1 MVFFWFFLSGNIAFG
16 ETRSFEDIL
25 HPLGQDSVLL
35 EGEDGKITR
44 SVRLPISN
52 STGDIYRFQFK
63 SDGVMITGFAAIP
76 RSALEGEQLPVLV
89 YGRGGEADSQRA
101 SIHEKALEKVLLPL
115 AVKNNYVLLAP
126 EVRGAQG
133 SGGKDE
139 WGGREMNDISAMVK
153 LAQSL
158 PYVQKDNIFFLGVSR
173 GGTRAYL
180 LAASDVPFKGI
191 IAIAGVSDFFA
202 HFPSN
207 DKKRISIPKQFGLG
221 LEESFIKMSA
231 VRWPEKIRKPLLMIH
246 SVGDTDVPIAQS
258 RNLAKALEKASAPFK
273 FVEMKGTR
281 HNVLFGGME
290 EFEKIAFP
298 WLESLM
304 K

>member
-1 MVFFWFFLSGNIAFG
+1 MA
-16 ETRSFEDIL
+16 
-25 HPLGQDSVLL
+25 
-35 EGEDGKITR
+35 
-44 SVRLPISN
+44 VR
-52 STGDIYRFQFK
+52 
-63 SDGVMITGFAAIP
+63 
-76 RSALEGEQLPVLV
+76 
-89 YGRGGEADSQRA
+89 
-101 SIHEKALEKVLLPL
+101 
-115 AVKNNYVLLAP
+115 NNYVVLAP

-158 PYVQKDNIFFLGVSR
+158 PYVQKDNVFFLGVSR

-180 LAASDVPFKGI
+180 LAASDVPFRGV

-207 DKKRISIPKQFGLG
+207 DKVRAWIPKQFGLG
-221 LEESFIKMSA
+221 FEESFIKMSA

-246 SVGDTDVPIAQS
+246 SVGDTDVPVAQS
-258 RNLAKALEKASAPFK
+258 RNLAKALEKASTPYK

-298 WLESLM
+298 WLNSL
-304 K
+304 KK